1 MVKCD
6 NRSFDGDSSLSKPH
20 QGKYLNKI
28 WDFLILRFSFWML
41 LMQIEFH
48 AFPSVLS
55 WFHGASFKP
64 LFAAIEEAFPS
75 HFFRFFH
82 HLIASSPQ
90 AWQFSPSWLCFV
102 VLVFFKIPYNT
113 DLRSGSVIFK
123 TFYLSITVS
132 RATITVFPAVTKT
145 MHSFNKLLSST
156 LRQTGF
162 YFLIWIL
169 WFMPEFLG
177 ITKQLSSWAFS
188 SYPYQM
194 CFYSCCSLFSLFLHS
209 CMSCGSYSSIICK
222 GSFWIWLHLDWR
234 LSFSVFVPYNW
245 TTYKW
250 YICGGTSV
258 VRTQWGLSDYGIKL
272 EWRALIGCW
281 HTDVEHSGV
290 SQ

>member
-1 MVKCD
+1 M
-6 NRSFDGDSSLSKPH
+6 
-20 QGKYLNKI
+20 
-28 WDFLILRFSFWML
+28 
-41 LMQIEFH
+41 
-48 AFPSVLS
+48 
-55 WFHGASFKP
+55 
-64 LFAAIEEAFPS
+64 
-75 HFFRFFH
+75 
-82 HLIASSPQ
+82 
-90 AWQFSPSWLCFV
+90 
-102 VLVFFKIPYNT
+102 
-113 DLRSGSVIFK
+113 IFK

-145 MHSFNKLLSST
+145 MHSFNKLLSSM